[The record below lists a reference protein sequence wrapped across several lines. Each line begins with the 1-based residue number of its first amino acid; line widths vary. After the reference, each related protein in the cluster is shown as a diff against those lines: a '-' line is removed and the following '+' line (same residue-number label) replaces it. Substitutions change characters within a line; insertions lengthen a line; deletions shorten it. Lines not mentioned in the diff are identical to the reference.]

1 MPPFLNSS
9 LKLIKPSF
17 LVLMLGGF
25 LVACGGSGDS
35 SSTSNSMGN
44 NTETPSDDQN
54 QNGETEAPAGANA
67 SITKSVYDI
76 SNSTPFPTAIY
87 LKLRGNALST
97 FNITDNQTSI
107 ESGSLPI
114 GDLIGPASGL
124 RSAYSQIERVI
135 VLPENTDHMLS
146 FSINTPDQE
155 FDSVEQ
161 TFSIAGKNCMS
172 NQTFYFTYIERELNN
187 SCGSCHSNRGTAS
200 GWSIDEGFSGLSDY
214 AADRGE
220 VFYERPTS
228 QYHGGGRRWDM
239 DDEEVLRMAEF
250 VYRSKNGFV
259 CP

>member
-1 MPPFLNSS
+1 L
-9 LKLIKPSF
+9 LTGL
-17 LVLMLGGF
+17 LA
-25 LVACGGSGDS
+25 ACGGGNSSGTSPNSVDS
-35 SSTSNSMGN
+35 
-44 NTETPSDDQN
+44 NTDTPSDDQS
-54 QNGETEAPAGANA
+54 QDGETEIPAGANA
-67 SITKSVYDI
+67 SITKSVYDTT
-76 SNSTPFPTAIY
+76 NNTPFPTAVY
-87 LKLRGNALST
+87 LKLKGNALSD
-97 FNITDNQTSI
+97 FDITDNQTAI
-107 ESGSLPI
+107 ESGALPI

-135 VLPENTDHMLS
+135 VLPENTDHVLS
-146 FSINTPDQE
+146 FAINTPDQE

-161 TFSIAGKNCMS
+161 TLSIAGKNCMS
-172 NQTFYFTYIERELNN
+172 NQTFYFTYIENELSN

>member
-1 MPPFLNSS
+1 MGIIQKLGYLLFFGAIATGCGGGNSS
-9 LKLIKPSF
+9 GTSPN
-17 LVLMLGGF
+17 
-25 LVACGGSGDS
+25 
-35 SSTSNSMGN
+35 STGN
-44 NTETPSDDQN
+44 NTETPSDDQS
-54 QNGETEAPAGANA
+54 QNGETENPAGSNA
-67 SITKSVYDI
+67 SIVKSVYD
-76 SNSTPFPTAIY
+76 STNNTPFPTAAY
-87 LKLRGNALST
+87 LKLKGNALST
-97 FNITDNQTSI
+97 FDITDNQNSI

-135 VLPENTDHMLS
+135 VLPENTDHVLS

-161 TFSIAGKNCMS
+161 TLSIAGKNCMS

-187 SCGSCHSNRGTAS
+187 SCGSCHSNRGTGS